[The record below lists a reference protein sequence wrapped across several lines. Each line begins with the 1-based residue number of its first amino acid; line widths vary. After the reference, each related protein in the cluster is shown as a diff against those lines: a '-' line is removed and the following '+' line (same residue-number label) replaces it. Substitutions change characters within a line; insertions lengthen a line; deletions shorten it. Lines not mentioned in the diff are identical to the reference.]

1 MDKKKVILAVTKSN
15 FGGAQRYVFDIANN
29 LPKDKFDVLV
39 LCGGSGLLVEKLN
52 KINIRTISLSYMQR
66 DISFGSEIR
75 ALFDLIKI
83 FQKEKPNIVHLN
95 SPKMGGLGAL
105 AVRIVSLISKLKA
118 ENLKLKSIYT
128 VHGWTFNEERP
139 LWQNILIRIFSWL
152 TVIFSHHIITISK
165 KDTDQARLFPFSA
178 GKINYIPL
186 GISAINFLSKEDS
199 RKEIMVKLPWINNND
214 QYWLVSIAELHP
226 NKNLLP
232 TIEAVAEFNKQS
244 AKKILYLIFG
254 EGEQRKKLEQNIKFL
269 KSENEI
275 FLLGFQQNAPE
286 LLKAFDAF
294 ILASKK
300 EGLPYVILEA
310 GLAELLVIA
319 SNVGGIPDII
329 KNKESGILLE
339 KPDKL
344 SVQKALREID
354 NPANN
359 KISSN
364 LNTTIKQKLT
374 IDKMIDSII
383 KLYI

>member
-1 MDKKKVILAVTKSN
+1 MASRLEA
-15 FGGAQRYVFDIANN
+15 
-29 LPKDKFDVLV
+29 L
-39 LCGGSGLLVEKLN
+39 
-52 KINIRTISLSYMQR
+52 SL
-66 DISFGSEIR
+66 
-75 ALFDLIKI
+75 
-83 FQKEKPNIVHLN
+83 
-95 SPKMGGLGAL
+95 
-105 AVRIVSLISKLKA
+105 
-118 ENLKLKSIYT
+118 
-128 VHGWTFNEERP
+128 
-139 LWQNILIRIFSWL
+139 
-152 TVIFSHHIITISK
+152 
-165 KDTDQARLFPFSA
+165 
-178 GKINYIPL
+178 
-186 GISAINFLSKEDS
+186 
-199 RKEIMVKLPWINNND
+199 
-214 QYWLVSIAELHP
+214 
-226 NKNLLP
+226 
-232 TIEAVAEFNKQS
+232 S

-286 LLKAFDAF
+286 LLKAFDTF